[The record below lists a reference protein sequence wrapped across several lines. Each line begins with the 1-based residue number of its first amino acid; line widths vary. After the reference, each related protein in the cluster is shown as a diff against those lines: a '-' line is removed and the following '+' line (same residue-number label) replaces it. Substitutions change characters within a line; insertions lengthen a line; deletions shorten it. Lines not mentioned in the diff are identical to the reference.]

1 MLSGSNYGDGQ
12 RENLFW
18 KANKFPIEV
27 SMNYLRFATK
37 AEKTFDFLIPAILTM
52 IIRLFIAYMNPN
64 TAIILKGIKDV
75 NNQSRTF
82 VSILA
87 GFNIA
92 NYLVPYDSST
102 RWCFYYKC
110 FC

>member
-1 MLSGSNYGDGQ
+1 
-12 RENLFW
+12 
-18 KANKFPIEV
+18 
-27 SMNYLRFATK
+27 MNYLRFATK

-92 NYLVPYDSST
+92 NYLVPYDSIT

>member
-1 MLSGSNYGDGQ
+1 
-12 RENLFW
+12 
-18 KANKFPIEV
+18 
-27 SMNYLRFATK
+27 MNYLRSATK
-37 AEKTFDFLIPAILTM
+37 AEKTFDFLILAILTI

-64 TAIILKGIKDV
+64 TTIILKRIKDI
-75 NNQSRTF
+75 NNQSLTF
-82 VSILA
+82 ISILA

-102 RWCFYYKC
+102 CWFFCYKC

>member
-1 MLSGSNYGDGQ
+1 
-12 RENLFW
+12 
-18 KANKFPIEV
+18 
-27 SMNYLRFATK
+27 MNYLRSATK
-37 AEKTFDFLIPAILTM
+37 AEKTFDFLISAILTI

-64 TAIILKGIKDV
+64 TTIKLKGIKDI
-75 NNQSRTF
+75 NNQSLTF
-82 VSILA
+82 IPILA

-102 RWCFYYKC
+102 CWFICYKY